1 MNTDLSKFNVVNSLA
16 TCENIRCSTLS
27 VLANL
32 FEYQWSVTVIKKFV
46 LSVVLILILI
56 PLTSWSMGKDCFPP
70 EMIPDNL
77 FPIVKLETSMGDIEV
92 ELNRMRAPIT
102 ANNFLRYVL
111 EGEYDGT
118 IFHRVMIGF
127 VVQGGG
133 YTKDIE
139 ERTMHDSILN
149 ESGNGLENLIGS
161 IAMAR
166 YDDPHSATRQ
176 FYFNMENNASLDP
189 SSRNWGYTVFGLVVS
204 GMDVL
209 QAIAEVETGYS
220 EDLDAED
227 VPVEPIL
234 LIKASVLE

>member
-1 MNTDLSKFNVVNSLA
+1 M
-16 TCENIRCSTLS
+16 
-27 VLANL
+27 
-32 FEYQWSVTVIKKFV
+32 
-46 LSVVLILILI
+46 ILTLI
-56 PLTSWSMGKDCFPP
+56 PLNTWSMDKDCFPP

-77 FPIVKLETSMGDIEV
+77 FPVVKLETSKGDIEV

-102 ANNFLRYVL
+102 VDNFLRYVL

-118 IFHRVMIGF
+118 IFHRVMVGF

-139 ERTMHDSILN
+139 EKKMYDSILN
-149 ESGNGLENLIGS
+149 ESGNGLENLFGS

-176 FYFNMENNASLDP
+176 FYFNMENNTSLDP
-189 SSRNWGYTVFGLVVS
+189 SSRNWGYTVFGQVTN
-204 GMDVL
+204 GMEVL
-209 QAIAEVETGYS
+209 QDIAMVETGYS

-227 VPVEPIL
+227 VPLEPIL